1 MSSKTVNISIEKTNQ
16 SKLSSTDFSNLEF
29 GAVYADHMFVVDYK
43 KGEWNAPKVT
53 PFQHLT
59 MSPAC
64 SVLHYGQ
71 TVFEGMKAFR
81 ADNGDILIFRPEAH
95 WKRLNQSCKR
105 LCMPEVPYDMFI
117 EGLEELVK
125 LDSNWIPSLEGCSL
139 YVRPFMFA
147 SDEFIGVKPS
157 SSYKFIIFTSPVSG
171 YYKGSVKVI
180 VETEY
185 VRAAEGGIGYAK
197 TGGNYA
203 ASLLPAK
210 LAAEKGYHQL
220 LWTDSK
226 EHKYFEESG
235 TMNAMFVINDTILT
249 PPLSSSI
256 LAGVTRDSILTL
268 AKDLGFKVEE
278 RPVSVEEVVKALENN
293 TLQDAFGTGTAATI
307 THISHINYNGKEYE
321 LPMVN
326 TRKMS
331 NALNDALMNIKLGK
345 SEDKFGWNYRIK
357 L

>member
-1 MSSKTVNISIEKTNQ
+1 MSSNTIRIEKTTQ
-16 SKLSSTDFSNLEF
+16 SKIGSTDFSNLEF
-29 GAVYADHMFVVDYK
+29 GAVYSDHMFVVDFK
-43 KGEWNAPKVT
+43 NKTWENPKIT
-53 PFQHLT
+53 PFQNLT

-105 LCMPEVPYDMFI
+105 LCMPEVPLELFM
-117 EGLEELVK
+117 EGLTELVK
-125 LDSNWIPSLEGCSL
+125 LDNQWIPSLEGCSM
-139 YVRPFMFA
+139 YIRPFMYA

-157 SSYKFIIFTSPVSG
+157 STYKFIIFTSPVSG

-180 VETEY
+180 VETEF

-210 LAAEKGYHQL
+210 QALEKGYHQL

-226 EHKYFEESG
+226 EHSYFEESG
-235 TMNAMFVINDTILT
+235 TMNLMFVVNDTILT

-268 AKDLGFKVEE
+268 ANDLGYKIEE
-278 RPVSVEEVVKALENN
+278 RRISVAEIVEALENKK
-293 TLQDAFGTGTAATI
+293 LQDAFGTGTAATI
-307 THISHINYNGKEYE
+307 THISQIHCNGKDYE
-321 LPMVN
+321 LPAIN
-326 TRKMS
+326 TRKIS

-345 SEDKFGWNYRIK
+345 AEDKFGWNFRIK
-357 L
+357 K